1 MSSPAYHEWIAI
13 VQPAIFSGP
22 LLGQGPTVFAVW
34 MYAIA
39 HARPDEESR
48 VMVEMDPTKI
58 AAIVGTDEYDVR
70 HALKVLCQ
78 EDYEN
83 PNGPAGGRYLFQRS
97 EMHYEIMVH
106 RSFDYTSAHV
116 SDEKREALRQA
127 VRRWREKRQQGIG
140 KNKKTAPRYVD
151 AVIEHE
157 LSGRLNIVEQLALME
172 EVPNKNLGRG
182 TGAMCT
188 FAEYMEE
195 LERRGEPFYRGWPP
209 LYQFAASIGLTED
222 MINLHA
228 RYFRN
233 RYLYGEPHRRKKYI
247 DWRAVFLR
255 TIKENW
261 FRLWH
266 FDEEGTVRLT
276 ERGRLADM
284 DPDNA

>member
-1 MSSPAYHEWIAI
+1 
-13 VQPAIFSGP
+13 
-22 LLGQGPTVFAVW
+22 

-39 HARPDEESR
+39 HARPDAENR
-48 VMVEMDPTKI
+48 VMVEIDPTSI

-70 HALKVLCQ
+70 RALKILCQ

-97 EMHYEIMVH
+97 ETTYEIMVH
-106 RSFDYTSAHV
+106 RSFDYTTAHL

-127 VRRWREKRQQGIG
+127 VKRWREKRQQGMVS
-140 KNKKTAPRYVD
+140 KNKKVVPRYVE
-151 AVIEHE
+151 AVVEHD
-157 LSGRLNIVEQLALME
+157 LTGNLNIGEQLALME
-172 EVPNKNLGRG
+172 EVPNRNLGKG

-188 FAEYMEE
+188 FAQYLED
-195 LERRGEPFYRGWPP
+195 LERRGEPFYRGWEP
-209 LYQFAASIGLTED
+209 LYKFAASIGLTED
-222 MINLHA
+222 MLNLHA

-261 FRLWH
+261 FRLWY
-266 FDEEGTVRLT
+266 FADDGSVRLT
-276 ERGRLADM
+276 ERGRLADK